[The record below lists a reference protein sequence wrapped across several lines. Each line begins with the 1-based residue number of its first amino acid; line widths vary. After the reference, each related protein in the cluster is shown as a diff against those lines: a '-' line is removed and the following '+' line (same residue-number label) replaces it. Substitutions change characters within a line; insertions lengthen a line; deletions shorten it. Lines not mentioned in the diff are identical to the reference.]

1 MSGEHDK
8 PDLKAMRDAVA
19 KLAKQRKGT
28 ALPAEP
34 EAHPR
39 PSRRPSGPPQDEGS
53 NSPAASSPHPEEPR
67 SGVSKDEGGL
77 TGAATRQGPDS
88 ERLADAIRRAEAI
101 LFASDEP
108 IDATTLTEALPQGVE
123 AGDVLLHLKAAYAS
137 KGVQLV
143 EIAGKWRFQTAPDL
157 AFLFEETREQPKAL
171 SRAALETLAIVAY
184 CQPVT
189 RPEIEDIRGVAVS
202 SGTLD
207 ILMEAGWIRP
217 RGRRRTPGRPVT
229 FGTTEAFLVHF
240 GLDAIDSLPGRE
252 DLRAAGLLSADIP
265 KDFDFAGSPR
275 DPETGELLGEDPLE
289 DAEFQPDFLEGAEDR
304 A

>member
-1 MSGEHDK
+1 MSEEPEK
-8 PDLKAMRDAVA
+8 PDLQAMRDAVA
-19 KLAKQRKGT
+19 KLAKQRKPKT
-28 ALPAEP
+28 SAEQGNAAAP
-34 EAHPR
+34 PDETTGEGEA
-39 PSRRPSGPPQDEGS
+39 
-53 NSPAASSPHPEEPR
+53 PAASAKPGRAEP
-67 SGVSKDEGGL
+67 D
-77 TGAATRQGPDS
+77 P
-88 ERLADAIRRAEAI
+88 ERLADALRRAEAI
-101 LFASDEP
+101 LFASNEP
-108 IDATTLTEALPQGVE
+108 IDATTLTEALPQGIE
-123 AGDVLLHLKAAYAS
+123 AGDVLLKLKAAYAT

-143 EIAGKWRFQTAPDL
+143 ELAGKWRFQTAPDL

-229 FGTTEAFLVHF
+229 FGTTDAFLIHF
-240 GLDAIDSLPGRE
+240 GLDAIDSLPGRD
-252 DLRAAGLLSADIP
+252 DLKAAGLLSADIP
-265 KDFDFAGSPR
+265 KDFDFAGPPR

-289 DAEFQPDFLEGAEDR
+289 ETDFQPDYLEGAEDR
-304 A
+304 P

>member
-1 MSGEHDK
+1 MSTDDEK
-8 PDLKAMRDAVA
+8 PDLQAMRDAVA
-19 KLAKQRKGT
+19 KLAKSRKQK
-28 ALPAEP
+28 PAPDSPPP
-34 EAHPR
+34 EQPQGG
-39 PSRRPSGPPQDEGS
+39 GPK
-53 NSPAASSPHPEEPR
+53 EEDVITEAPPN
-67 SGVSKDEGGL
+67 
-77 TGAATRQGPDS
+77 GAGPDP
-88 ERLADAIRRAEAI
+88 ERLADALRRAEAI
-101 LFASDEP
+101 LFASNEP

-123 AGDVLLHLKAAYAS
+123 AGDVLLKLKAAYAT

-189 RPEIEDIRGVAVS
+189 RPEIEDVRGVAVS

-240 GLDAIDSLPGRE
+240 GLDSIDSLPGRD
-252 DLRAAGLLSADIP
+252 DLKAAGLLSADIP
-265 KDFDFAGSPR
+265 KDFEFAGSPR

-304 A
+304 S